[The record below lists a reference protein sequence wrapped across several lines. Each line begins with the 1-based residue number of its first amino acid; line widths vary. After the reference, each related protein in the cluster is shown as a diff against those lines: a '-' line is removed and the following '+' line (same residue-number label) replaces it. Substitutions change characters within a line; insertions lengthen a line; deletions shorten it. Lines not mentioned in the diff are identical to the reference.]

1 MSSEPTIIADNV
13 VVKIEYTLTVDGEVV
28 DSSAEEGP
36 LEYLHGHQNIV
47 EGLEKAL
54 TGKKVG
60 EAVTVVV
67 PPEQGYGA
75 YDDDATA
82 FVDRLEMPAGVPLEE
97 GVEIVMEDED
107 GDYMTAY
114 IAWVGAD
121 EVELDFNHPLAGET
135 LNFEVEVIGLRQP
148 TEEELDHGHV
158 HDHKHGQ
165 EDDDHKA

>member
-60 EAVTVVV
+60 EAVAVVV

-82 FVDRLEMPAGVPLEE
+82 FVDRLEMPADVPLEE

-121 EVELDFNHPLAGET
+121 EVKLDFNHPLAGET
-135 LNFEVEVIGLRQP
+135 LHFDVKITGLRQP
-148 TEEELDHGHV
+148 TAEELDHGHV
-158 HDHKHGQ
+158 HDHKHGH
-165 EDDDHKA
+165 EDNHHEA